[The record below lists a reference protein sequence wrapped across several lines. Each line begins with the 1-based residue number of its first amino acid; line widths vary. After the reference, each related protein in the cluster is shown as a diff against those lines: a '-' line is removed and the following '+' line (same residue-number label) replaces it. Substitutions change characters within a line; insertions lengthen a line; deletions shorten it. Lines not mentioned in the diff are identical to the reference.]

1 CVSVVLPADEVFGG
15 EQYLANSAVVVGEG
29 LAVASHEDAL
39 TDRGDGLAS
48 GKVLRTRGE
57 SQWRDSGGDGARGD
71 ENDVGAL
78 LTAPSQHCHE
88 MTQPLEVE
96 AAGGLGQGGGADLDD
111 DSSGLGN
118 VGALLNDHSF

>member
-1 CVSVVLPADEVFGG
+1 EHLGMHEVGDEGSQPVVVTEAQLVGGYGVVLVDDRDNIHRQQPFQRPLCVSVVLPADEVFGG

-57 SQWRDSGGDGARGD
+57 SQWRDSGGDGA
-71 ENDVGAL
+71 
-78 LTAPSQHCHE
+78 
-88 MTQPLEVE
+88 
-96 AAGGLGQGGGADLDD
+96 
-111 DSSGLGN
+111 
-118 VGALLNDHSF
+118 